1 MIRRVKALLS
11 TRYRFRSART
21 GLFVSKLFAL
31 AHPST
36 TVAERVDMR
45 DEGDL

>member
-1 MIRRVKALLS
+1 MIRRVIGLLS
-11 TRYRFRSART
+11 PSYRFRSART
-21 GLFVSKLFAL
+21 GEFVSKLYAL

-36 TVAERVDMR
+36 TVRERVDMQ